1 MFRRSLTGNS
11 SGMTKYRIRR
21 LAGVLFD
28 RDGTLIHDVP
38 YNGDPGLVVPMT
50 GARDAVDGLR
60 RAGLKVGI
68 ISNQSGVGRG
78 LISTAEVWAVNARV
92 EELLGP
98 FDAWFICPHAPDE
111 GCPCRKPQPGMV
123 KSAAR
128 LWGVDASALA
138 VVGDIG
144 ADVMAAAAAGARSV
158 LVPTAVTRSEEI
170 LQAPA
175 VAQNLGEAVALL
187 LEPAT
192 AGVTQRAAP

>member
-1 MFRRSLTGNS
+1 
-11 SGMTKYRIRR
+11 MTKHRIQR

-38 YNGDPGLVVPMT
+38 YNGDPALVVPMH
-50 GARDAVDGLR
+50 GARDAVEGLR

-78 LISTAEVWAVNARV
+78 VISTEQVWAVNARV
-92 EELLGP
+92 EELLGA
-98 FDAWFICPHAPDE
+98 FDAWFICPHTPDD
-111 GCPCRKPQPGMV
+111 GCQCRKPQPGMV

-128 LWGVDASALA
+128 LWGVRASALA

-144 ADVMAAAAAGARSV
+144 ADVSAAAAAGARSV
-158 LVPTAVTRSEEI
+158 LVPTVATLSEEI

-175 VAQNLGEAVALL
+175 VAQNLGEAVTLL
-187 LEPAT
+187 LGPAI
-192 AGVTQRAAP
+192 AGATQRAGL